1 MDEWLQVKIPLVVRV
16 GQSIEEAVGMAI
28 VEHQNKFTPLFERM
42 IDIDDA
48 RNSVT
53 EGCLEIENIEI
64 TENEGV
70 ADVQF
75 MSSFYAGCKDMDS
88 DYWHEAA
95 LPFEIEDGYMIFD
108 VELPRI
114 WRVEL

>member
-1 MDEWLQVKIPLVVRV
+1 MDEWLHVEIPLVVQA
-16 GQSIEEAVGMAI
+16 GQNVEEAASMAI

-53 EGCLEIENIEI
+53 EGCIEIENIQI
-64 TENEGV
+64 TKDEGV

-88 DYWHEAA
+88 DDWHEAV
-95 LPFEIEDGYMIFD
+95 LSFTIEDGYMIFD
-108 VELPRI
+108 IELPRI

>member
-1 MDEWLQVKIPLVVRV
+1 MDDRLFVKIPLVVQP
-16 GQSIEEAVGMAI
+16 GQSVEEAVGIAI
-28 VEHQNKFTPLFERM
+28 VEHQNKFTPLFSRM

-53 EGCLEIENIEI
+53 EGCLEVENIELN
-64 TENEGV
+64 EDEGV

-88 DYWHEAA
+88 DDWHEAS
-95 LPFEIEDGYMIFD
+95 LPFEIEGGNMIFD
-108 VELPRI
+108 VELPRV